1 MNIKITRGQLRG
13 SVNMISS
20 KSDAHRLM
28 IAAALADEPTEI
40 AMQGISADI
49 EATALC
55 LKNLGAKIEKR
66 DDKVWIAPMIAEQ
79 DGIAILDCNESGS
92 TLRFLLP
99 VAAALGRSV
108 LMEGQGRLPERP
120 IGILTELL
128 SEHGCQISQH
138 QLPLEMSG
146 QLQGGIYRLPGN
158 ISSQFITGLLFALP
172 ILEEDSD
179 IVLTTNVE
187 SRGYIDMTLHTL
199 QRFGIVIEETE
210 NGFHVPGKQTYH
222 SPKEVSAEGDWSNA
236 AFWLAAG
243 AMKGSITCKG
253 LQMHSAQGDKQIL
266 QLLQQFGAT
275 IEVEEDRVTVSHGD
289 LHGCRIDVSQI
300 PDLTPILCMV
310 AAMAEGKTE
319 IVNAGRLRI
328 KESDRIA
335 AIADGLRQIGV
346 TVAERPEG
354 IVIWGG
360 KPKEQEGTIRIN
372 AYNDHR
378 IVMAAAVGAAVMGR
392 EAVIVGAEAVAK
404 SYPSFFAE
412 FIRLGGGADVL

>member
-66 DDKVWIAPMIAEQ
+66 DDKVWVAPMISEQ

-146 QLQGGIYRLPGN
+146 QLQGGMYRLPGN

-172 ILEEDSD
+172 VLEEDSD
-179 IVLTTNVE
+179 IILTTNVE

-199 QRFGIVIEETE
+199 QRFGIAIEETE
-210 NGFHVPGKQTYH
+210 NGFHVPGKQVYH

-335 AIADGLRQIGV
+335 AIAEGLRQIGV